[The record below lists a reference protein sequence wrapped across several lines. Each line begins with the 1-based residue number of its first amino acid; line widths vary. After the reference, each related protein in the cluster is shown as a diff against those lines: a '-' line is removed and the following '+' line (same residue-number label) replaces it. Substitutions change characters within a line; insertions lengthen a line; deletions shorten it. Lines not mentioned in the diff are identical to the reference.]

1 MFGWNF
7 RLLLFISLTLGKTG
21 TMVSDNNSRFDDRS
35 HAGAALGMKLAT
47 TLPAGQYTVLGLL
60 RGGVPIAYEVAHA
73 LGARLGALA
82 VRKLGVPSN
91 PELAFGAIA
100 QYSSTS
106 GRYLN
111 VEVHRRALQYF
122 GPEELA
128 SVENGSHADLLALTH
143 AFRAY
148 SPELAGQSV
157 ILCDDG
163 IATGATMKA
172 SLELVAQLHPRSVI
186 IAAPVIASD
195 TAIELAPLAEGIVE
209 LLKPQHFGSVGAHY
223 KDFSQV
229 DQEKV
234 LKLLGAD
241 S

>member
-1 MFGWNF
+1 MNRLNF
-7 RLLLFISLTLGKTG
+7 WLLLFISLTLGKTG
-21 TMVSDNNSRFDDRS
+21 TMVSENSSKFDDRS

-47 TLPAGQYTVLGLL
+47 TLPAGEYTVLGLL
-60 RGGVPIAYEVAHA
+60 RGGVPIAYEVAQA
-73 LGARLGALA
+73 LGARLGVLA
-82 VRKLGVPSN
+82 VRKLGVPNN

-100 QYSSTS
+100 QYSAIS

-111 VEVHRRALQYF
+111 AEVHRRALQYF

-128 SVENGSHADLLALTH
+128 SVENGTHADLLALAH

-148 SPELAGQSV
+148 APDLAGQSV

-172 SLELVAQLHPRSVI
+172 SLELVAQLHPQSII
-186 IAAPVIASD
+186 IASPVIAPE
-195 TAIELAPLAEGIVE
+195 TLTELAPLADGLVE
-209 LLKPQHFGSVGAHY
+209 LLKLHRFGAVGAFY

-229 DQEKV
+229 DQDNV
-234 LKLLGAD
+234 LKLLGAG